1 VVAAV
6 AGGARVKTL
15 DAHVARQYLLNIVL
29 LTVILF
35 SFVVAVDAS
44 LNLPRFVLNA
54 ERNAERAGQSIEG
67 FRKTLAALLLVVD
80 LWWPR
85 LLQLFTYTSGLIL
98 VGAMGFTLAQMVRHR
113 ELVAMM
119 ASGVSLYRVAR
130 PIFAVALLVLGV
142 QAAMQEF
149 LIPRIAPL
157 LLRENDQAGRRDLS
171 AFPVNLV
178 PDSAGRLW
186 SAERFDPGAGTL
198 TGVHVW
204 ERDAAGKAVGLIR
217 AEAARW
223 SPGVW
228 TLEGGRRR
236 ELTPPA
242 PEAARPEAAPVRPV
256 VVIATDLDPTTLLT
270 NEHRMYA
277 ANLSWTALARIA
289 ASPNV
294 KPEVRQQL
302 QRLAWG
308 RVSVAVCTLLTM
320 AMCLPFFL
328 LREPRDLVLQSVKC
342 APVAV
347 GALLGSAVAVAAPV
361 PGLPPV
367 VAVFVPVLALL
378 PLALAMGTSVRT

>member
-1 VVAAV
+1 MN
-6 AGGARVKTL
+6 TL
-15 DAHVARQYLLNIVL
+15 DTYVARQYLLNIVL

-44 LNLPRFVLNA
+44 LNLQRFVLNA
-54 ERNAERAGQSIEG
+54 ERNAERAGQTIEG

-130 PIFAVALLVLGV
+130 PIFAVALLVVGA

-157 LLRENDQAGRRDLS
+157 LLRENDQAGKRDLS
-171 AFPVNLV
+171 AFAVNLV

-186 SAERFDPGAGTL
+186 SAERFDPAAGTI
-198 TGVHVW
+198 TGVTVW
-204 ERDAAGKAVGLIR
+204 ERDASGKAVRLTR
-217 AEAARW
+217 AESARW
-223 SPGVW
+223 SPGGW
-228 TLEGGRRR
+228 ALEGGRRR
-236 ELTPPA
+236 DLTPPT
-242 PEAARPEAAPVRPV
+242 PEAASPGVAPAQPV
-256 VVIATDLDPTTLLT
+256 ASISTDLDPTTLLT
-270 NEHRMYA
+270 NEYRTYA
-277 ANLSWTALARIA
+277 SNLSWTDLARIA

-302 QRLAWG
+302 QRLGWG
-308 RVSVAVCTLLTM
+308 RVSTVVCTLLTL

-328 LREPRDLVLQSVKC
+328 MREPRDLVLQSMKC

-347 GALLGSAVAVAAPV
+347 AALLGSAVAVVAPV

-367 VAVFVPVLALL
+367 LAVFVPALALL

>member
-1 VVAAV
+1 M
-6 AGGARVKTL
+6 KTL
-15 DAHVARQYLLNIVL
+15 DTYVARQYLLNIVL

-44 LNLPRFVLNA
+44 LNLQRFVLNA
-54 ERNAERAGQSIEG
+54 ERNAERAGQTIEG

-130 PIFAVALLVLGV
+130 PIFAVALLVVGA

-157 LLRENDQAGRRDLS
+157 LLRENDQAGKRDLS
-171 AFPVNLV
+171 AFAVNLV

-186 SAERFDPGAGTL
+186 SAERFDPAAGTI
-198 TGVHVW
+198 TGVTVW
-204 ERDAAGKAVGLIR
+204 ERDASGKAVRLVR
-217 AEAARW
+217 AASAQW

-228 TLEGGRRR
+228 ALEGGRRR
-236 ELTPPA
+236 DLTPPSPETASPGVA
-242 PEAARPEAAPVRPV
+242 PEQPVAS
-256 VVIATDLDPTTLLT
+256 IATDLDPTTLLT
-270 NEHRMYA
+270 NEYRTYA
-277 ANLSWTALARIA
+277 SNLSWTDLARIA

-308 RVSVAVCTLLTM
+308 RVSTAVCTLLTL

-328 LREPRDLVLQSVKC
+328 MREPRDLVLQSMKC

-347 GALLGSAVAVAAPV
+347 AALLGSAVAVVAPV

-367 VAVFVPVLALL
+367 LAVFVPALALL
-378 PLALAMGTSVRT
+378 PLSLAMGTSVRT